1 MNKRIDVKKTY
12 KLFIGGAFP
21 RTESGRTY
29 EVKNSKGVFIANPC
43 MASRKDL
50 KDAVVAAR
58 AAQGSWSQATAYN
71 RGQILYRIAEMLEGR
86 REQFISE
93 ISEITGVTVKK
104 ASDEV
109 EASIDLLVWY
119 AGWTDK
125 ISALDGAT
133 NPVAGPYYNFT
144 IPEALGVVGFIA
156 PKKSAL
162 LGFIAGIAPIIASGN
177 TVIALASESAPLP
190 AMSLAEVIAT
200 SDVPAGVVNILTGK
214 TAELAPWFASH
225 MDIDGLDIT
234 GLDSKFVAEVKVAG
248 AQNLKRIHSFKD
260 VATPGRIL
268 AFMESKTVWH
278 PIGV

>member
-1 MNKRIDVKKTY
+1 MSKRIDVKKTY

-93 ISEITGVTVKK
+93 ISELTGVTVKK

-125 ISALDGAT
+125 IGALDGAT